1 MSGNNKPF
9 PFEAV
14 SALLLRVGLGVLFF
28 FAGVNKIA
36 GGPVAAAQGMIGNF
50 EETYLPVILV
60 APFAYVLPYIEVLL
74 GAALIVGIFT
84 KPMLTV
90 AGILLIMLSLGT
102 NVMGNPPTTANNIN
116 YILVTVA
123 ALYFVCRDNRWSI
136 DGYRGK
142 A

>member
-1 MSGNNKPF
+1 MTGNNDNF

-14 SALLLRVGLGVLFF
+14 SALLLRVSLGVLFF
-28 FAGVNKIA
+28 FAGLNKIV
-36 GGPVAAAQGMIGNF
+36 GGPIETAQGMIGNF

-60 APFAYVLPYIEVLL
+60 APFAYLLPYIEVLL

-102 NVMGNPPTTANNIN
+102 NVMGNPPTTANNVN

-123 ALYFVCRDNRWSI
+123 ALYFACRDNRWSI